1 MDLQSVLREWIA
13 LKQELK
19 LEARGSKVARQR
31 LDDAV
36 EAFHGGVDRVAD
48 EAKGLLGS
56 VVHERDRLRDEMRTL
71 RESEAQSWAEVLLDV
86 RDMLARAVDAT
97 QRAGQRRGWRRWLF
111 KARALE
117 RLYEGHG
124 LALKQLDATLEGRGI
139 RPIVCLN
146 QPVDPHS
153 MRVIDVVRRDDM
165 PPGVVVEVFRRGY
178 MWGSRVIRYAEVQ
191 AVAGYGPEAIDEAP
205 GATEPADRTCEE

>member
-1 MDLQSVLREWIA
+1 MDLHSVLREWIA

-19 LEARGSKVARQR
+19 LEARGSKAARQR

-71 RESEAQSWAEVLLDV
+71 LESEAQSWAQVLLDV
-86 RDMLARAVDAT
+86 RDMLARAVEAS

-111 KARALE
+111 KDRALE
-117 RLYEGHG
+117 RLYEGQG
-124 LALKQLDATLEGRGI
+124 LALQQLDAMLEGRGI
-139 RPIVCLN
+139 RPIECLN
-146 QPVDPHS
+146 QPVDPHR
-153 MRVIDVVRRDDM
+153 MRVVDVVQRDDM
-165 PPGVVVEVFRRGY
+165 PPGVVVEVIRRGY

-191 AVAGYGPEAIDEAP
+191 AVAARGPEAE
-205 GATEPADRTCEE
+205 GLEKTEPAEPTCEE